1 MAHLALRLFGAFDV
15 SLDGQPVCSFKS
27 DKVRALL
34 AYLAVEANR
43 PHRRELLAGL
53 LWPGRSD
60 RDALSN
66 LRYALY
72 DLRKVIGD
80 QRVEPPFLLITHSD
94 IRFNTASD
102 HWLDVG
108 AFRQELAAAAAC
120 SASGA
125 DAGQAGVDRLRDA
138 VALYR
143 GRFLAGFSVRDSTEF
158 EGWVLLE
165 RERLKRQVM
174 EALHRLAACLERC
187 GEYGQAQTF
196 ARRQIELEPWRE
208 QAHRQLMR
216 LLALGGERSAA
227 LVQYEA
233 CRHLLADELGIQP
246 SPETTALY
254 EEIRGAG
261 LAGGRI

>member
-1 MAHLALRLFGAFDV
+1 
-15 SLDGQPVCSFKS
+15 
-27 DKVRALL
+27 
-34 AYLAVEANR
+34 
-43 PHRRELLAGL
+43 
-53 LWPGRSD
+53 
-60 RDALSN
+60 
-66 LRYALY
+66 
-72 DLRKVIGD
+72 
-80 QRVEPPFLLITHSD
+80 
-94 IRFNTASD
+94 
-102 HWLDVG
+102 
-108 AFRQELAAAAAC
+108 
-120 SASGA
+120 
-125 DAGQAGVDRLRDA
+125 
-138 VALYR
+138 
-143 GRFLAGFSVRDSTEF
+143 VRDSTEF